1 MPPKDFNLNEALS
14 GAKLRTRDGFPV
26 TIYTFARR
34 FPAYPIVGVINYP
47 DHDFVTT
54 WTPQGRA
61 TKLHRVHGNDLMICT
76 DETPEPE
83 ASNSGD

>member
-47 DHDFVTT
+47 AGT
-54 WTPQGRA
+54 
-61 TKLHRVHGNDLMICT
+61 
-76 DETPEPE
+76 
-83 ASNSGD
+83 GDKIAPCPRE